1 MSFFKNTSDAEARKI
16 LGFRLDRYIEE
27 SGMDY
32 KADGTL
38 LNSTQSG
45 NRRSQLFTD
54 VGHARHS
61 AYNPNLAAIYLFLK
75 DGEVQCHNN
84 WTKPEAMNCGLGS
97 EYLDVVGFYGLIT
110 MNPRLAVPEGGLKQA
125 LANVIARPFSLFF
138 ESAEGQLLNPPYASE
153 DKIREEI
160 NSHQGEF
167 SRYATYLYLLA
178 MCSGF
183 EPSIDSGALHLPP
196 LEPLYRLLG
205 IHDGKFTLESISKSN
220 LALRNSLP
228 EPSQLSPSCHRQLAL
243 ALCLLPGHSLIIDR
257 FDPEAVKSV
266 MCERAFLAL
275 GGLHT
280 DNEAA
285 TRAEAETIA
294 DLVFC
299 PFPELW
305 KPYGIEQD
313 RFLGK
318 DIAELQDYSEEE
330 TLRSVGL
337 FYEQYTKMETAKILT
352 VLHENLELVGSEIG
366 SSALGRPAT
375 IGSMLKDDPSKAE
388 CERVLSDLLSSTKL
402 DFSSPIFTRIGLN
415 TIDETLLG
423 RCFAKTLANET
434 SSGFRMM
441 GRQISHD
448 YLVSRTCSVSPRVV
462 EEAFRYLVENQH
474 FQAVSSLMKYR
485 QIPSEHIPNVPRSI
499 RGAAIQNDLG
509 M

>member
-16 LGFRLDRYIEE
+16 LGSRLDRYIEE
-27 SGMDY
+27 SSVDY

-38 LNSTQSG
+38 LNSTQFG
-45 NRRSQLFTD
+45 NLRSQLFTD
-54 VGHARHS
+54 IGHARFS

-75 DGEVQCHNN
+75 DGEAQCHNN
-84 WTKPEAMNCGLGS
+84 WTKPEVMNCSLGS
-97 EYLDVVGFYGLIT
+97 EYLDVIGFYGLTT
-110 MNPRLAVPEGGLKQA
+110 MNPSLAVPEGGLKQA

-153 DKIREEI
+153 VTIREDI
-160 NSHQGEF
+160 NRNQSEF

-183 EPSIDSGALHLPP
+183 EPSIDSRALYLPS
-196 LEPLYRLLG
+196 LEPLYALLG
-205 IHDGKFTLESISKSN
+205 IDDGKFTLESISTSN
-220 LALRNSLP
+220 LTLRNLLS
-228 EPSQLSPSCHRQLAL
+228 EPSELSPSCHRQLAL
-243 ALCLLPGHSLIIDR
+243 ALCLLPGHSLMIDR

-275 GGLHT
+275 GGLHA

-285 TRAEAETIA
+285 TRAEAEAIA
-294 DLVFC
+294 NLVFC

-305 KPYGIEQD
+305 KPYGIDQD

-330 TLRSVGL
+330 TLQSVGL
-337 FYEQYTKMETAKILT
+337 FFEQYTKMETAKILT
-352 VLHENLELVGSEIG
+352 VLHENLEFVGSEIG

-375 IGSMLKDDPSKAE
+375 IGDMLKGDLSKAE
-388 CERVLSDLLSSTKL
+388 CERVLNDLLSSSKL
-402 DFSSPIFTRIGLN
+402 DFSRPLFTRIGLN
-415 TIDETLLG
+415 TIDEKLLG
-423 RCFAKTLANET
+423 QCFAKTLANET
-434 SSGFRMM
+434 YGVFRMM
-441 GRQISHD
+441 GQQISHD

-462 EEAFRYLVENQH
+462 EEAFRYLVENEN

-485 QIPSEHIPNVPRSI
+485 QLPSEHLLNVPRSI
-499 RGAAIQNDLG
+499 RGEAIQNDLG
-509 M
+509 I